1 MVVGVSIVDLDGVKP
16 KRVTSSLSIF
26 PTKALAKTLMTKLLT
41 MKYDDHS
48 SIKDHIMQMIDIPNK
63 LKSMDVEISN
73 GFLVL
78 FILNSLPAHYDKLNQ
93 NTLEVVHLEETDSR
107 TTPHIHKKNDR
118 KEINYH
124 FCRKKGHLKR
134 NCLKY
139 KKCFLLLN
147 NKDFDLSKDI
157 EIKYLVVKEKV
168 GELVVSI
175 EHISTELMIDVTLT
189 KGLSPKWFVEH
200 VAHMDLTNIWDAIGQ
215 WEYIASIQYVTF
227 IQFDLCILDA
237 SKLLFYKYT

>member
-48 SIKDHIMQMIDIPNK
+48 SIRDHIMQMIDIPNK

-93 NTLEVVHLEETDSR
+93 NTLEVVHLEETNSSR
-107 TTPHIHKKNDR
+107 KRTFR
-118 KEINYH
+118 EINYH

-139 KKCFLLLN
+139 KKWSKIKVSISSQRLIDGEWRL
-147 NKDFDLSKDI
+147 DFDLSKDI

-215 WEYIASIQYVTF
+215 WEYIASTVCDIHS
-227 IQFDLCILDA
+227 I
-237 SKLLFYKYT
+237 